1 MNTPLIARCAL
12 TLLLCPALTSAAQM
26 MHSTTR
32 PALALGV
39 AADAQGSLWI
49 AGLNEHGQ
57 LFIQSTA
64 DGGEHWQHKQVLNT
78 GDDTIAAEGESRPA
92 MAFGPNGAAVI
103 SYTQPLDKPYTGNIR
118 LLRSADGGST
128 FAPPVTVHDDH
139 QIITHRFASLAF
151 DGRGDL
157 NIVWIDKRDATDKS
171 YAGAA
176 VYGKVS
182 HDGGAS
188 FEPDRKLA
196 DHSCECCRIALA
208 TAPDGQQV
216 ALWRHVFDGSVRDH
230 AFAPLSSMGGNRS
243 PTRATEDGWVL
254 AACPHHGPGLAAAS
268 GGGYHAVW
276 FGLRN
281 GVVAA
286 RYGRLSSDGHPLGAV
301 QALPDPGAEHA
312 DVAAAGHKVAVVW
325 RSFDGQQTRLRAW
338 LSGDDG
344 QHFELR
350 DLAASPSD
358 NDHPRLLRNGEQLQ
372 VVWRTLDGIQVFG
385 LAP

>member
-1 MNTPLIARCAL
+1 M
-12 TLLLCPALTSAAQM
+12 
-26 MHSTTR
+26 
-32 PALALGV
+32 
-39 AADAQGSLWI
+39 
-49 AGLNEHGQ
+49 
-57 LFIQSTA
+57 
-64 DGGEHWQHKQVLNT
+64 LNT

-157 NIVWIDKRDATDKS
+157 NLVWIDKRDATDKS

-216 ALWRHVFDGSVRDH
+216 ALWREC
-230 AFAPLSSMGGNRS
+230 A
-243 PTRATEDGWVL
+243 
-254 AACPHHGPGLAAAS
+254 
-268 GGGYHAVW
+268 
-276 FGLRN
+276 
-281 GVVAA
+281 
-286 RYGRLSSDGHPLGAV
+286 
-301 QALPDPGAEHA
+301 
-312 DVAAAGHKVAVVW
+312 
-325 RSFDGQQTRLRAW
+325 
-338 LSGDDG
+338 
-344 QHFELR
+344 
-350 DLAASPSD
+350 
-358 NDHPRLLRNGEQLQ
+358 
-372 VVWRTLDGIQVFG
+372 
-385 LAP
+385 